1 MPTLMTAHTM
11 PTATTISISTAR
23 MTTTSRGTS
32 LLQHLSPLARAPRV
46 ASSSAGIVSLPLR
59 CTALAAH
66 ILTSIPADEDQC
78 LLLFCD
84 YICTQEGTPMPWDK
98 IAAAM
103 EPRDAAN
110 GKLPMTGEA
119 VKQHLAKLRAFRE
132 DKGRRVPPK
141 LDRNARRSAAT
152 AGRTA
157 NVAPQTPAQTPSR
170 GARTAV
176 GTGGGATAR
185 SKNQTDVVNTPA
197 NGSTLLA
204 GVSKSKQR
212 KEQQVLKA
220 RKAQDTAQNASA
232 RAGGAKVAGA
242 KRGRKQAEIQES
254 DYESQATQEAVRSW
268 QFRPAE
274 PKNYDETTTADFE
287 DIGIKDEE
295 VSDDEPLTSKKK
307 AKIRREQA
315 TAPTVASQSGAT
327 KPGLLRD
334 TIDLWANRRNNVG
347 DNFSSPENQRQ
358 VVNAPHLGQNLNG
371 AYRAPPNSHVPNPTQ
386 TQAHAPAL
394 DSGMQYHTGPIY
406 QNMRLPIPTPMIS
419 ESDHQFMSSPTYDSS
434 SPSFPGPGFGN
445 MSGNLH
451 PTNSTNTSLSS
462 SMHSSADDPFFV
474 IPHNVHGGGI
484 GGLPVSPLPSNGGGG
499 SSSSSQP
506 LYPNMN
512 GFPIRADYFNHPHN
526 NINNNGQVPSTP
538 VERSDSFVTGPSDA
552 LPQMGAAEE
561 EASSS
566 FASSKSSG
574 SSVNPT
580 GQGVDHMFK
589 ASEPSSGLPI
599 DDFFNESMFDE
610 DWLD

>member
-1 MPTLMTAHTM
+1 
-11 PTATTISISTAR
+11 
-23 MTTTSRGTS
+23 
-32 LLQHLSPLARAPRV
+32 
-46 ASSSAGIVSLPLR
+46 
-59 CTALAAH
+59 
-66 ILTSIPADEDQC
+66 
-78 LLLFCD
+78 
-84 YICTQEGTPMPWDK
+84 MPWDK

-152 AGRTA
+152 TGRTA
-157 NVAPQTPAQTPSR
+157 NVAPQTPAQTPFR

-185 SKNQTDVVNTPA
+185 GKAQTDVVNTPA
-197 NGSTLLA
+197 KGSTLLA

-232 RAGGAKVAGA
+232 RAGWAKVAGT
-242 KRGRKQAEIQES
+242 KRGRKQADIQES

-274 PKNYDETTTADFE
+274 PKNYDETNMGDFE
-287 DIGIKDEE
+287 DIGIKDED

-307 AKIRREQA
+307 AKIRREKA
-315 TAPTVASQSGAT
+315 TAPTVASQGGAT

-334 TIDLWANRRNNVG
+334 TIDLWENRRSNFG

-358 VVNAPHLGQNLNG
+358 VVNAPHTGQHLDE
-371 AYRAPPNSHVPNPTQ
+371 AFRAPASYQVPSVAQAQ
-386 TQAHAPAL
+386 THAPTYDAGRQI
-394 DSGMQYHTGPIY
+394 STSSVYH
-406 QNMRLPIPTPMIS
+406 NMRLPILTPMV
-419 ESDHQFMSSPTYDSS
+419 SDTGHQFTSSPTYDSS
-434 SPSFPGPGFGN
+434 SPSFPGNGFGY
-445 MSGNLH
+445 MTGNLH
-451 PTNSTNTSLSS
+451 PTNSANTSLSS
-462 SMHSSADDPFFV
+462 STHSSADDPFFIV
-474 IPHNVHGGGI
+474 PHQVHGGGM
-484 GGLPVSPLPSNGGGG
+484 GGLPTSPLPDNSGGGN
-499 SSSSSQP
+499 QP
-506 LYPNMN
+506 LYSNMN

-526 NINNNGQVPSTP
+526 NINNGQVPSTP
-538 VERSDSFVTGPSDA
+538 VERTDNFVTGPSDA